1 MALQV
6 NPELAAKV
14 AQANRILYKLGIL
27 DGFGHISARMII
39 PRITFYYLVIV
50 RLHS

>member
-27 DGFGHISARMII
+27 DGFGHISSY
-39 PRITFYYLVIV
+39 FCIV
-50 RLHS
+50 S